1 MNFVHWFDCQRNFY
15 FFQNVDTMTSSNATK
30 LIAACIPIYWPVA
43 SFSHIV
49 LENKSALA
57 GSTYKA
63 IFQVGHG
70 CNGAPTTAIAV
81 QIPSGFQGAKPYP
94 KVGWVLTTEANTRIT
109 WTAASKE
116 AALQNAHF
124 DEFVLRGKLPDATGP
139 LWFKVLQTCS
149 DGVSSVSNSWAEV
162 PATGVS
168 TQGLKSPAA
177 LLEVLAPNASGA
189 AMPAEHKH

>member
-1 MNFVHWFDCQRNFY
+1 MKLLN
-15 FFQNVDTMTSSNATK
+15 TTK
-30 LIAACIPIYWPVA
+30 LIAACAIIYWPAA

-94 KVGWVLTTEANTRIT
+94 KAGWVLTTEANTRIT

-116 AALQNAHF
+116 TALQNAHF
-124 DEFVLRGKLPDATGP
+124 DEFVLRGKLPDAVGP
-139 LWFKVLQTCS
+139 MWFKVLQTC
-149 DGVSSVSNSWAEV
+149 DGVSNNWADV

-168 TQGLKSPAA
+168 TKGLKSPAV
-177 LLEVLAPNASGA
+177 LLEVLAPTASGVT
-189 AMPAEHKH
+189 MPAEHKH